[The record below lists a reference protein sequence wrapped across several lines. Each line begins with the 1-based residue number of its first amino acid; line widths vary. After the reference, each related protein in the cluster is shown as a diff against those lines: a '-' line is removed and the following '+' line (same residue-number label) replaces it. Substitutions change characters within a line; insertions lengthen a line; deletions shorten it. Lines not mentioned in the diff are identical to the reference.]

1 MPTATRRDPTGTVM
15 VVPTGSR
22 TPRGIIL
29 AVIDTRHARW
39 TALAWALACT
49 GLFAVLAVTVAQ
61 GWGPLVDL
69 DRHLAG
75 RPFRFTADHAWVR
88 HVATGVADATHP
100 NYVVAVGLVAAVW
113 LAVKGYRRAAVW
125 AVLVLGVARVAY
137 YALKE
142 LVERP
147 RPHWAHPLD
156 QVDGFAF
163 PSGHATEIAAAAGV
177 AAVLA
182 AMLIRRRG
190 LRRLV
195 IGVAVLV
202 ALVVGVDR
210 VMLGVHHT
218 SDVVAGFLL
227 GTAVTLFTLVAFD
240 PQPRSIALLKE
251 PLPEAI
257 PPTERR
263 VAAIL
268 NPVKVDDPAGFRAM
282 VEQMALESGWEQVS
296 WWETTAEDTG
306 YQMAHEAAVSG
317 AGLVLAIGGDGTI
330 RAVCEELAGTGVP
343 VGIVPA
349 GTGNLL
355 ARNLSIPLYLRAAV
369 DVGLNGQDRAID
381 MVHVSG
387 DEMED
392 ATFLV
397 MAGMGFDAAIME
409 GVNEGF
415 KKKVGWLAY
424 VWSALKALMF
434 PAIRVEV
441 SVDGGPFTRHRA
453 RTLVIGN
460 VGHLQAG
467 MPLIPDAVIDDGML
481 DVVML
486 YPRRFLSWLPLAARV
501 LTKNKRTDETI
512 TRMTGREVVVRTQS
526 PAPRQLDGDLI
537 APGKELRAECIHGRL
552 LVRVPR

>member
-1 MPTATRRDPTGTVM
+1 V
-15 VVPTGSR
+15 
-22 TPRGIIL
+22 
-29 AVIDTRHARW
+29 
-39 TALAWALACT
+39 LAWALLCA
-49 GLFAVLAVTVAQ
+49 GLFAALAVLVSND
-61 GWGPLVDL
+61 WGPLLDL
-69 DRHLAG
+69 DRNLSG
-75 RPFRFTADHAWVR
+75 RPFRLTSEHAWLR
-88 HVATGVADATHP
+88 HGAQAVAIATHP
-100 NYVVAVGLVAAVW
+100 NYVMIAGALAAIA
-113 LAVKGYRRAAVW
+113 LAVKGYRRAAIW
-125 AVLVLGVARVAY
+125 TLIVLVSARLGY
-137 YALKE
+137 YAVKQ

-147 RPHWAHPLD
+147 RPHWADPINPAP
-156 QVDGFAF
+156 GWSF
-163 PSGHATEIAAAAGV
+163 PSGHATMMGAAAGV
-177 AAVLA
+177 TVVLA
-182 AMLIRRRG
+182 SMLIRRRG
-190 LRRLV
+190 LRRLLS
-195 IGVAVLV
+195 GSAM
-202 ALVVGVDR
+202 ALALIVGADR
-210 VMLGVHHT
+210 VFYGVHYT
-218 SDVVAGFLL
+218 SDVVAGLLL
-227 GTAVTLFTLVAFD
+227 GTAIVLLALVAFD
-240 PQPRSIALLKE
+240 PQPRSIALIME

-263 VAAIL
+263 LAAIL
-268 NPVKVDDPAGFRAM
+268 NPVKVDDPAGFKVM
-282 VEQMALESGWEQVS
+282 VEQMALESGWKQVT
-296 WWETTAEDTG
+296 WWETTVEDTG

-317 AGLVLAIGGDGTI
+317 AGLVIAIGGDGTI

-381 MVHVSG
+381 MVRVTG

-434 PAIRVEV
+434 PVIRVEV

-467 MPLIPDAVIDDGML
+467 MPLIPDAVIDDGLL

-501 LTKNKRTDETI
+501 LTKNRRTDETI
-512 TRMTGREVVVRTQS
+512 TRMRGREVIVRTQS

-537 APGKELRAECIHGRL
+537 APGRELRAECIHGRL

>member
-1 MPTATRRDPTGTVM
+1 
-15 VVPTGSR
+15 
-22 TPRGIIL
+22 
-29 AVIDTRHARW
+29 VIDTERGRW
-39 TALAWALACT
+39 PTLAWSGACLLAFAALA
-49 GLFAVLAVTVAQ
+49 VLVARD
-61 GWGPLVDL
+61 WSPLVDL
-69 DRHLAG
+69 DHDLAAK
-75 RPFRFTADHAWVR
+75 PFELTSDHPWLR
-88 HVATGVADATHP
+88 HVAAWLAIATHP
-100 NYVVAVGLVAAVW
+100 NYVLLAGVVAGIALTT
-113 LAVKGYRRAAVW
+113 KGYRRAAVW
-125 AVLVLGVARVAY
+125 TVLVLVVARLAY
-137 YALKE
+137 YAVKQ

-147 RPHWAHPLD
+147 RPHWADPID
-156 QVDGFAF
+156 VAPGWSF
-163 PSGHATEIAAAAGV
+163 PSGHATVAAAAAGV
-177 AAVLA
+177 IVVLCT
-182 AMLIRRRG
+182 MLVRRRG
-190 LRRLV
+190 LRRLLSSTAV
-195 IGVAVLV
+195 VLALLVGADRVFYGVHYVSDVAGGLLLGAAIPLL
-202 ALVVGVDR
+202 ALVVY
-210 VMLGVHHT
+210 
-218 SDVVAGFLL
+218 
-227 GTAVTLFTLVAFD
+227 D
-240 PQPRSIALLKE
+240 PQPRSIALVGD
-251 PLPEAI
+251 PLPQAL
-257 PPTERR
+257 PSERT

-282 VEQMALESGWEQVS
+282 VEKLAADSGWQEVS
-296 WWETTAEDTG
+296 WWETEVEDTG
-306 YQMAHEAAVSG
+306 YRMAHEAAVSG

-330 RAVCEELAGTGVP
+330 RAVCEELAGTGIP

-369 DVGLNGQDRAID
+369 DVALNGQDRAID
-381 MVHVSG
+381 MVRVSG
-387 DEMED
+387 DEMDD

-409 GVNEGF
+409 GVNESF

-467 MPLIPDAVIDDGML
+467 MPLIPDAAIDDGQL

-512 TRMTGREVVVRTQS
+512 TRMTGREVIVRTQS

-537 APGKELRAECIHGRL
+537 APGKEIRAECVHGRL

>member
-1 MPTATRRDPTGTVM
+1 VID
-15 VVPTGSR
+15 
-22 TPRGIIL
+22 TPRG
-29 AVIDTRHARW
+29 RW

-49 GLFAVLAVTVAQ
+49 GLFLALALLVSND
-61 GWGPLVDL
+61 WGPLIDL

-75 RPFRFTADHAWVR
+75 RPFRLTSDHRWV
-88 HVATGVADATHP
+88 HDVAEVVATITRP
-100 NYVVAVGLVAAVW
+100 NYVCAAGVLAAVA
-113 LAVKGYRRAAVW
+113 LAVKSYRRAAIW
-125 AVLVLGVARVAY
+125 TLIALGAARGGY
-137 YALKE
+137 YLAKQV
-142 LVERP
+142 VERP
-147 RPHWAHPLD
+147 RPHWADPLD
-156 QVDGFAF
+156 IAPGWSF
-163 PSGHATEIAAAAGV
+163 PSGHTTTITAAMGV
-177 AAVLA
+177 AVVLA
-182 AMLIRRRG
+182 SMLIRRRA
-190 LRRLV
+190 LRRLL
-195 IGVAVLV
+195 IGLSIAVV
-202 ALVVGVDR
+202 VVVGADR
-210 VMLGVHHT
+210 VLLGVHYV
-218 SDVVAGFLL
+218 SDVVGAVLL
-227 GTAVTLFTLVAFD
+227 GVALTLFALVAYD
-240 PQPRSIALLKE
+240 PQPRSLAQVLE

-257 PPTERR
+257 PSTERR

-282 VEQMALESGWEQVS
+282 VDKMALESGWQQVT
-296 WWETTAEDTG
+296 WWETTVEDTG
-306 YQMAHEAAVSG
+306 YRMAHEAAVSG
-317 AGLVLAIGGDGTI
+317 ADLVIAIGGDGTI
-330 RAVCEELAGTGVP
+330 RAVCEELAGTGIP

-381 MVHVSG
+381 MVRVTG

-392 ATFLV
+392 STYLV

-409 GVNEGF
+409 GVNESF

-434 PAIRVEV
+434 PAIRIEI

-467 MPLIPDAVIDDGML
+467 MPLIPDAQIDDGQL

-501 LTKNKRTDETI
+501 MTRNKRTDELI
-512 TRMTGREVVVRTQS
+512 TRMTGREVIVRTQS
-526 PAPRQLDGDLI
+526 PTPRQLDGDLI

>member
-1 MPTATRRDPTGTVM
+1 
-15 VVPTGSR
+15 
-22 TPRGIIL
+22 
-29 AVIDTRHARW
+29 VIDTRRGRW

-49 GLFAVLAVTVAQ
+49 GLFVALAALVAND
-61 GWGPLVDL
+61 WGPLVDL
-69 DRHLAG
+69 DQNLAD
-75 RPFRFTADHAWVR
+75 RPFRLTSDHAWIR
-88 HVATGVADATHP
+88 HVAGGVATATQP
-100 NYVVAVGLVAAVW
+100 NYVVVAGLVAALA
-113 LAVKGYRRAAVW
+113 LAVKGYRRAAIW
-125 AVLVLGVARVAY
+125 AAIVLGVARVGY
-137 YALKE
+137 YGLKQ
-142 LVERP
+142 LLERP
-147 RPHWAHPLD
+147 RPHWDEPITT
-156 QVDGFAF
+156 VGGWSF
-163 PSGHATEIAAAAGV
+163 PSGHATEITAAAGV
-177 AAVLA
+177 AVVLA

-190 LRRLV
+190 LRRFLIALSV
-195 IGVAVLV
+195 GVALLVGADRVFLGVHYTSDVVGGFLVGTIVTLV
-202 ALVVGVDR
+202 ALVV
-210 VMLGVHHT
+210 
-218 SDVVAGFLL
+218 
-227 GTAVTLFTLVAFD
+227 FD
-240 PQPRSIALLKE
+240 PQPRSLAQILE

-282 VEQMALESGWEQVS
+282 VDKMALESGWQQVS
-296 WWETTAEDTG
+296 WWETTVEDTG

-317 AGLVLAIGGDGTI
+317 ASVVLAIGGDGTV
-330 RAVCEELAGTGVP
+330 RAVCEELAGTGIP

-381 MVHVSG
+381 MVRVTG

-392 ATFLV
+392 STYLV

-409 GVNEGF
+409 GVNESF

-467 MPLIPDAVIDDGML
+467 MPLIPDAVIDDGEL

-501 LTKNKRTDETI
+501 LTRNRRTDETI
-512 TRMTGREVVVRTQS
+512 TRMRGREVIVRTQS
-526 PAPRQLDGDLI
+526 PTPRQLDGDLL